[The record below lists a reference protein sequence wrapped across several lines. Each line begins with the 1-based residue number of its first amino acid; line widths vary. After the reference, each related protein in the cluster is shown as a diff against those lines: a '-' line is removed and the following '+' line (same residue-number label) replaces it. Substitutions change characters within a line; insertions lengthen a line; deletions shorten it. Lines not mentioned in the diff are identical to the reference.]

1 MAALLASKRATELAN
16 NAGWRIADVDVARF
30 HCYRYQNSLLEFVVI
45 GRIPAVEIVAS
56 MHICTSER
64 LAMSCGASY
73 DESSRTYK
81 TE

>member
-30 HCYRYQNSLLEFVVI
+30 HCYRYQNSLPEFVVI

-56 MHICTSER
+56 MQPY
-64 LAMSCGASY
+64 MY
-73 DESSRTYK
+73 V
-81 TE
+81 